1 MDVIQVD
8 KISSTVAAIAA
19 IAGSVT
25 IIMTAIAT
33 TSETFRKTVASVF
46 GRIFRRKW
54 NDKKQLIDDIA
65 SLSSK
70 IDSLDTKIDDV
81 ASKMDIVGRKND
93 ENEKDRLKSVIFGYG
108 NMARRKQHIS
118 SEEFRYLQ
126 TQFEKYT
133 KLGGNDIAH
142 EEYEFVVDYYNAQK
156 TFE

>member
-1 MDVIQVD
+1 MDVIQLD
-8 KISSTVAAIAA
+8 KISSTAAAIAA

-46 GRIFRRKW
+46 GGIFRRKR
-54 NDKKQLIDDIA
+54 NDMKQLIDDIT

-70 IDSLDTKIDDV
+70 IDSLDTKIDEV
-81 ASKMDIVGRKND
+81 ASKVGVVEQKND
-93 ENEKDRLKSVIFGYG
+93 ENEKDRLKSVIFSYG

-142 EEYEFVVDYYNAQK
+142 EEYEFVVDYYNTQK
-156 TFE
+156 TFD